1 MGALSA
7 GAQGLLS
14 GLSGALGAKEK
25 SYQDD
30 LETQRERSLE
40 DYRLERQ
47 KMLADYKNEMTVTAA
62 ELKNQNAIAAAAL
75 AESGAVTAAGLIADA
90 KVTDREDTQEFE
102 KLRDDANRA
111 SRERNADVTAGSRG
125 NKSGKNTAGEVKDVR
140 YSQTKAMNEALFDSI
155 ALNDPG
161 AIDVGMKSVILGK
174 LDDPEFVTKFF
185 DVANVT
191 EDVIQKY
198 KPQYDQALLDFE
210 DASVGGGR
218 SVERAAYAIPEFGN
232 PDLTSVN
239 ALEADT
245 EGRPDGGEYLK
256 EYPGL
261 AEKIYDA
268 LNSGGNPADIKASV
282 VKNFGLAVWNR
293 IERDRTPP
301 K

>member
-75 AESGAVTAAGLIADA
+75 AESGDVTSAGLIAAA
-90 KVTDREDTQEFE
+90 KVADREDEQSFKE
-102 KLRDDANRA
+102 KESALERA

-125 NKSGKNTAGEVKDVR
+125 NRSSKDTEGDVKKIR
-140 YSQTKAMNEALFDSI
+140 FSQTKAMNEALFDSI

-161 AIDVGMKSVILGK
+161 AIDVSKKSAILES
-174 LDDPEFVTKFF
+174 LDDPDNVTKFF

-191 EDVIQKY
+191 EDVIHKY
-198 KPQYDQALLDFE
+198 KPQYDKAILDF
-210 DASVGGGR
+210 
-218 SVERAAYAIPEFGN
+218 
-232 PDLTSVN
+232 
-239 ALEADT
+239 
-245 EGRPDGGEYLK
+245 
-256 EYPGL
+256 
-261 AEKIYDA
+261 
-268 LNSGGNPADIKASV
+268 
-282 VKNFGLAVWNR
+282 
-293 IERDRTPP
+293 
-301 K
+301 